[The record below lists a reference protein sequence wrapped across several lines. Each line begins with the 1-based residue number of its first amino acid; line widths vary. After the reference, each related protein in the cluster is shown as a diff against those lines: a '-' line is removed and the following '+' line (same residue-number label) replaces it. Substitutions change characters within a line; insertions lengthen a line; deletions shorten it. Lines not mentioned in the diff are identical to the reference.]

1 MARNPKSG
9 KSSKIWIW
17 RIANSNY
24 FFTFQIQE
32 QLRALKKSTQDCGV
46 EVERTRQLQETHSIN
61 FYKHHQISGRLI
73 QYFLCVSRFVSTST
87 LTLIDRKEQLRAR
100 NHSKRGQFYR
110 KKNSGSVWGMKKNFD
125 FFFFFFFLS
134 TNSLVANCYFRNFK
148 ALIWQMY
155 MSDAFL
161 NFGAEK
167 FGLPN
172 NWRCSSF
179 LQSNKKIAI
188 MIVVWLTGSFF
199 SDFLHFF

>member
-1 MARNPKSG
+1 M
-9 KSSKIWIW
+9 
-17 RIANSNY
+17 
-24 FFTFQIQE
+24 
-32 QLRALKKSTQDCGV
+32 

-73 QYFLCVSRFVSTST
+73 QNFLCVSRFVSTST

-125 FFFFFFFLS
+125 FFFPFFLS

-179 LQSNKKIAI
+179 CKATQKIAI
-188 MIVVWLTGSFF
+188 MIVEWLTAGAGLEFLLRFF
-199 SDFLHFF
+199 AFFLRIFDVC